1 MKVYH
6 NSCYTFHKQRE
17 DRMKALVKLVLIFVI
32 VSATF
37 AQNPAGHE
45 VPAVYSNI
53 RYDKDGRL
61 YVEHDGLKI
70 YEQEQPA
77 PLILER
83 MKGNPIGTEVGL
95 AFDFGEGLEGTLYY
109 GFIDYGDSRH
119 PMPVYFYSPATI
131 TNGKTHIDIKNRM
144 RGNFDMIGWQAS
156 GRGTLGYRVA
166 DNFGNLLYDGV
177 ISFKGTGPFEID
189 TTVTQGHLVHLLGPE
204 GVTISFETN
213 FDVIGSV
220 GVGERVFADATTRRK
235 HEITVSGLRPDTQ
248 YDYEIRY
255 GDKTQT
261 YAFRTAPERGS
272 RKPFTFSYCS
282 DSRSGTGGGE
292 RNLYGTNFYIMKKI
306 MALSMQKKAR
316 FMQFTGDLVT
326 GYLRNVWEMHLHYA
340 NWKRAVEPF
349 AHYFPVV
356 AAMGNHEV
364 MVRRFVH
371 PATGSR
377 VRVDRFPFATES
389 AEQIFAENF
398 VNPLNGPETEDGA
411 VYDPDPESVNFPS
424 YRENV
429 FHYTYDNVAM
439 ITLNSD
445 YFYAPSTK
453 FIPVTSG
460 NPHGYIMDNQLRW
473 LAETVAKFEKDDR
486 MDHVFVT
493 VHTPFFP
500 NGGHV
505 ANDMW
510 YRGSNDVRAY
520 VAGQPL
526 AKGIIERRDEL
537 LDILVNKSTKVVA
550 ILTGDEHNYNRLKL
564 SAETEIYP
572 EGYDKKKIKLSRT
585 IYQINNG
592 AAGAPYYAQE
602 QTPWT
607 QHVSGFTT
615 QNAVVF
621 FHVDGK
627 KISVEVLNPDTL
639 EEVDRF
645 ELR

>member
-1 MKVYH
+1 
-6 NSCYTFHKQRE
+6 
-17 DRMKALVKLVLIFVI
+17 MKALVKLAFVI
-32 VSATF
+32 VLVSATF
-37 AQNPAGHE
+37 AQNPAGHD

-53 RYDKDGRL
+53 RYDTDGRL

-77 PLILER
+77 PLILKR
-83 MKGNPIGTEVGL
+83 LKGNPIGTGVGI

-119 PMPVYFYSPATI
+119 PMPVYFYSPETI
-131 TNGKTHIDIKNRM
+131 TNGKAHIDIKNRM
-144 RGNFDMIGWQAS
+144 SGNFDMIGWQAS

-166 DNFGNLLYDGV
+166 DDFGNLLYDGV
-177 ISFKGTGPFEID
+177 VSFKGTGPFEID
-189 TTVTQGHLVHLLGPE
+189 TTVTQGPLVNLLRPG
-204 GVTISFETN
+204 GATISFETN

-220 GVGERVFADATTRRK
+220 VVGERVFADQTACRK
-235 HEITVSGLRPDTQ
+235 HEITISGMRPDTQ
-248 YDYEIRY
+248 YVYEIRY
-255 GDKTQT
+255 GDKKQT
-261 YAFRTAPERGS
+261 YAFRTAPELGS
-272 RKPFTFSYCS
+272 RKPFTFSYSS

-306 MALSMQKKAR
+306 MALSMQKKSR
-316 FMQFTGDLVT
+316 FMQFTGDLVN
-326 GYLRNVWEMHLHYA
+326 GYLSNMWEMHLQYA

-371 PATGSR
+371 PAIGSH

-411 VYDPDPESVNFPS
+411 VYDPDPELVNFPS

-429 FHYTYDNVAM
+429 FHYTYDNVA
-439 ITLNSD
+439 IIALNSD
-445 YFYAPSTK
+445 YFYAPSAK
-453 FIPVTSG
+453 FIPVTGG

-473 LAETVAKFEKDDR
+473 LAETVAKFEEDGSI
-486 MDHVFVT
+486 DHVFVT

-510 YRGSNDVRAY
+510 YRGNNDVRAY

-607 QHVSGFTT
+607 PHVSGFTT